1 MEEKKKSKRKQRNI
15 ESEKI
20 NKKEINKEEKEEEKR
35 KRRMIIIILILLL
48 LFFLFI
54 LDIDDLILGTPSEPK
69 VKIPKDKWYQ
79 TKVVKIEEDAKSR
92 KKISHYLYCI
102 RQDSNIEKCE
112 WNRTD
117 TKSIEVST
125 NGINHIWFK
134 GVTEDGTE
142 GKPSKETIVKID
154 NEAPEEIKVKKTV
167 TETTIKVKV
176 EVKDKETKIEK
187 YYYKIEDGD
196 FEESKKNEYTF
207 KNLKPGTT
215 YKITIKVVDR
225 LGNEKEL
232 ILNITTKKAKEE
244 ENKEEDTNL
253 ENKDSQNQ
261 SQKDNN
267 KENNQ
272 TSGSTDKNGNKED
285 DSKEE
290 EVEEIPELSLS
301 GVPKKFEVGESYKL
315 PTSYKFGKS
324 GGKVSCTVD
333 NKEYKDTKD
342 LGIGIKLI
350 KCSAKS
356 NKGVEVRVE
365 KEVEIVQKDIKE
377 ETWDGWITMNLYY
390 PEDSTDWQW
399 RLGKEED
406 TRDDGWRDYTGP
418 ITVRLTDVENVYIR
432 YKLKSGE
439 EVIIPPTGRL
449 VVDIEPTSYEV
460 KDGKTT
466 KVKIT
471 YTKDAEKKQYK
482 INDGEWTDYTGEFSG
497 GTWRHRPPAHTWG
510 SVRRS
515 FWG

>member
-1 MEEKKKSKRKQRNI
+1 MGLLNKKKTKKEPKVIRMKNGRFVKKEEYDRIINESKKKPKI
-15 ESEKI
+15 KKEKI
-20 NKKEINKEEKEEEKR
+20 KESKKEKTDEEKR
-35 KRRMIIIILILLL
+35 KIMIILFLLL

-54 LDIDDLILGTPSEPK
+54 LDIDDLILGIPTEPK

-117 TKSIEVST
+117 TKSIEVSKS
-125 NGINHIWFK
+125 GINHIWFK
-134 GVTEDGTE
+134 GVTEDGKE

-187 YYYKIEDGD
+187 YYYKIEDGG
-196 FEESKKNEYTF
+196 FEESEKTEHTF
-207 KNLKPGTT
+207 KSLKPGTT
-215 YKITIKVVDR
+215 YKITIKVVDS

-232 ILNITTKKAKEE
+232 ILNITTKKEKEE
-244 ENKEEDTNL
+244 KKEDDTNL
-253 ENKDSQNQ
+253 DNKDNQNNN
-261 SQKDNN
+261 QKDNN

-272 TSGSTDKNGNKED
+272 TSESTDNNGNKEETKKED
-285 DSKEE
+285 DNKEE
-290 EVEEIPELSLS
+290 EVEEIPELNLS

-333 NKEYKDTKD
+333 SKEYKDTKD
-342 LGIGIKLI
+342 LGTGIKLI

-377 ETWDGWITMNLYY
+377 ETWDG
-390 PEDSTDWQW
+390 
-399 RLGKEED
+399 
-406 TRDDGWRDYTGP
+406 
-418 ITVRLTDVENVYIR
+418 
-432 YKLKSGE
+432 
-439 EVIIPPTGRL
+439 
-449 VVDIEPTSYEV
+449 
-460 KDGKTT
+460 
-466 KVKIT
+466 
-471 YTKDAEKKQYK
+471 
-482 INDGEWTDYTGEFSG
+482 
-497 GTWRHRPPAHTWG
+497 
-510 SVRRS
+510 
-515 FWG
+515 